1 MLLPIYTQTLIMNKI
16 AQIETPPTRVLLLYA
31 VGQIGWSLAA
41 FAPSSLL
48 NYFYLPPGD
57 GKILFPLLITLPM
70 LIGLINGGTRALDA
84 FIDPYIANLSDRS
97 KAKIGR
103 RKVFMLV
110 AFLPFAALSL
120 LIFMPPVAHPSTINT
135 IWIGIMLFGFHLFLS
150 MYTTPYTALISEL
163 GHTASARL
171 HISAYVSL
179 AFALGAAIGN
189 QAYALQ
195 SYFEQTMP
203 SMQAFQVAVGI
214 FAVLSAVFMAVPILF
229 VDEKRYSLSQPSE
242 QLPLDAIKS
251 VWANKNFRAFALS
264 DGIYWVALTF
274 IQSGIVYYITVLLR
288 IDKALISAFTPIV
301 LVLLLGLYYPIMQLA
316 VRYGKKQLLQISFLL
331 FAFAYGFTA
340 LLGKLPL
347 STNAQALLLM
357 AIILFPMGVFSILP
371 TAVVADIADKD
382 AQKTGDHKAGMFF
395 GIRILIMKLGIA
407 LANMSFSWLLLL
419 GKSVDNDLGIRL
431 TAALAMLGCLAGF
444 AVFRQYEE

>member
-1 MLLPIYTQTLIMNKI
+1 MNKTT
-16 AQIETPPTRVLLLYA
+16 QIETPPTRILLLYA

-70 LIGLINGGTRALDA
+70 LIGLINGATRALDA

-120 LIFMPPVAHPSTINT
+120 LIFMPPVAYPSTINT
-135 IWIGIMLFGFHLFLS
+135 IWIGIMLFAFHLFLS

-229 VDEKRYSLSQPSE
+229 VDENRYSLSKPSE

-264 DGIYWVALTF
+264 DFVYWIALTF

-288 IDKALISAFTPIV
+288 IDKALISTFTPIV
-301 LVLLLGLYYPIMQLA
+301 LVLLLALYYPIMQLA

-331 FAFAYGFTA
+331 FAVAYGFTA

-347 STNAQALLLM
+347 SINAQALLLM
-357 AIILFPMGVFSILP
+357 GIILFPMGVFSILP
-371 TAVVADIADKD
+371 NAVVADIADKD

-444 AVFRQYEE
+444 AVFRQYKE